1 MASSCPPGQVRRK
14 AYTRR
19 SRSKSGKKKVRVKSK
34 CIKDRGLPGK
44 GPKLFKVEHPGILT
58 GFGYHTSE
66 LGSERRRAIE
76 KAVKSKGYAE
86 IFRALN
92 NLRIWNKNV
101 NPGIAEKAT
110 SDIEY
115 LRSHLCQYS
124 LSGCPA
130 TRRRSRKRSKSRRRS
145 KSRKRSR
152 RRSRSPRRKRSRSRR
167 RSRKR

>member
-130 TRRRSRKRSKSRRRS
+130 TRRRSR
-145 KSRKRSR
+145 RKRSR